1 MWASRSVGVS
11 AGWVW
16 VRSTRVLTKNPI
28 SSSRWGWV
36 RAAIGT
42 PMAMSLV
49 SARVARTTVRA
60 AWMTMK
66 TETWWV
72 WARVWIAVVSSGGQ
86 LN

>member
-1 MWASRSVGVS
+1 M
-11 AGWVW
+11 
-16 VRSTRVLTKNPI
+16 
-28 SSSRWGWV
+28 

-86 LN
+86 LNWWLAPR